1 MAESISELEDQGMV
15 VDGGN
20 RDVEVENIPVM
31 AFRPS
36 HEAKLRELLHKI
48 CLYEIKLSSD
58 AAKEFVK
65 LLKGETGGDLL
76 RLYFQNSP
84 NFAELLEA
92 WKLRHEKQGLSYIF
106 SLIQTILSHPDGK
119 DRSTDIGRAID
130 QFGRLLIE
138 DKLDD
143 IYKELNS
150 KEGKQQSAA
159 LSLLAS
165 IVRRGPGMASEIAK
179 KFDFK
184 SFAKLAEYKTQGT
197 EKVKKHSTRKAFVG
211 YAISFLEVGKP
222 GLLRSV
228 LQQKE
233 MYSKVLRGLGK
244 DDEDTVASVLSTLKD
259 KILVEESLISPGL
272 RSVLFGSATLE
283 QLASI
288 SAREDGGIVNEL
300 AHDVLVK
307 VCTDPCNGLMPDAKR
322 NLRGNSD
329 RLLMLMKRLRAA
341 EIGYHRDL
349 LLAIVRGRPSLASA
363 FLDEFP
369 YNVEDFASPSWFSS
383 ISVAANLVSS
393 VRTSCSFDFL
403 NPDQRAT
410 PPSGGSDVQTI
421 MKCICPRPFSRSL
434 ITKGMLHSD
443 FLVKHGTLRFLLETL
458 RLLDSFVTAWN
469 LCSSHRCSVER
480 NVMGEVSSFFP
491 DSQVLL
497 IVLKSLDGSSGTQKL
512 SLKREAELDSGLV
525 GRKKRFK
532 RSDKDVLEEEAGDIV
547 IGGVGSDK
555 DIFLAEDNMD
565 AHMTDQEDAEKEYL
579 GIVSEIWVSELC
591 SKPIDSVEEAEM
603 CFHIKLLDAL
613 KIYVRAVPNELE
625 GSFDVFMKFLSNSS
639 GLPVELQ
646 RALLSLLNEYISW
659 TPKSQSDRGPARI
672 PPLMHKHLRVFMN
685 LLLSS
690 PHNGVKDLAYNL
702 AVAAMNSTGAFEN
715 NPSEIGAWF
724 LFLPCFEKIKLPH
737 EVQEAVQS
745 MSSVVISFLCD
756 AVSTVGNNLF
766 KHWDIV
772 RSSLS
777 HLKGV
782 SIGFSP
788 LIICLLQKCVRL
800 LNSESKTSLPEK
812 SAISLY
818 VCSTLKYLLQTQVDS
833 KLLSCLIQSVL
844 SEVVDGSKDSLCEW
858 RPLRRLLRFSQSLS
872 NEKPIILHSRRTTG
886 LPTDSTFTETLDEI
900 KRLVRSISPEEIA
913 GIVKAFSSALIC
925 ATPESI
931 LQNFAPVMDVSWA
944 FYGTPFSF
952 LQSITFLEENFLGN
966 LSKLSPDL
974 FAPGSEFTGS
984 RNLCEGTVDSEID
997 FSGHSSVTEEIRSKM
1012 NNRDIESSAFS
1023 MFLEQAPFPVLL
1035 NAIMSMDISC
1045 LPEFPRISELLLL
1058 KVSQPKSG
1066 SIDSNIQLVMFW
1078 LFQIRSSYKVQPAPV
1093 LHQLSEI
1100 CLHLM
1105 KNLFSQISE
1114 PELVSGS
1121 SSNKLFASFAKWK
1134 HQVALT
1140 VLCHPVVMALLESPL
1155 DCGTLP
1161 PVQNVEIFSETSL
1174 TTSRLVYSEIDQH
1187 ILDLLVSTCEHFLL
1201 DEKHNLWK
1209 EDLREN
1215 KSIIAFKDLVER
1227 LLLEFRVKFE
1237 LCVGSQSYA
1246 SLLQPSQLI
1255 HALLRFI
1262 SPFKLFIIAHS
1273 MLSKIDE
1280 EGLAS
1285 PNSSILLSLGLGIA
1299 GGASEMLVLYSHQP
1313 TAKRGVYDLL
1323 WELEEK
1329 NYASN
1334 IIEKVYSMACKF
1346 STSLDL
1352 DSADICLLKVCG
1364 GIFKGKHNQ
1373 NYSVHPLVLKISL
1386 IVGRT
1391 PEDLIIHC
1399 INRASITRAKILFYL
1414 VESSPLHLLVFGNF
1428 FFSMLSKKQDVSA
1441 LTDDQ
1446 FIMLLPA
1453 VLSYLT
1459 SVFAKLEKP
1468 FNRCLDI
1475 TSVYSNILIN
1485 GFLQWPRFLSRCI
1498 FEEKYEEI
1506 LLSTTENMDTMF
1518 NASLIGKAVRMFQ
1531 YHFSLTESP
1540 TKEDDLFKV
1549 FNSMFPHT
1557 STGKEMLD
1565 YEIKEVDVQS
1575 VDQMLNVAIRVVAKV
1590 TLSRICLFPED
1601 SSLCQVKRAAGT
1613 CVKESSS
1620 KIGSNRAILSKP
1632 LLDALVNSWQCV
1644 VKKSDGSF
1652 KGNSEGKQDKCWSLC
1667 KSLENFILRS
1677 ILQFLENMCEELI
1690 QLDSLPFLERLMK
1703 SVLLYRF
1710 EDSKTLKILREIF
1723 SLLSR
1728 GKYSYAPYIQ
1738 LLISH
1743 SQFTPTISSLS
1754 ISSSH
1759 TGELFRPVSSILN
1772 HLIISSPNSV
1782 GVKRCCLEAPNY
1794 AKQLEIVKILRV
1806 LLFKCGKDPGINLK
1820 ELHFFLLCSYG
1831 ATLSEIDLEIYK
1843 LMHDIKLIDAEQTLN
1858 VSETDLWGKAALKLR
1873 EGLRFK
1879 QDASNVGQAELVE
1892 DVRQSLFKE
1901 NLCVDPKICA
1911 STVLFFPYQ
1920 RTTEKSDNFY
1930 LYDDPINEK
1939 CSPVIEDIERYDP
1952 AFILHFSIESL
1963 SVGYI
1968 EPVEFASLGL
1978 LAVAF
1983 VSMSSADLGM
1993 RKLGYETLQIFLD
2006 ALENC
2011 RKNKHV
2017 TGLRLLL
2024 MYVQN
2029 GVEEP
2034 WQRIPTVSAIFA
2046 AETSLILLDPS
2057 HEHYVPINK
2066 LLKSSSTLKLR
2077 GIPLFHDF
2085 FWSSAVNFRSQRFWE
2100 LRLVCLGLKSDDDVQ
2115 IYIKNS
2121 ILETVISFSSSPLA
2135 DDETK
2140 RLILQVVRK
2149 SVKFHKM
2156 ARHLVENCGLFSWC
2170 SSFISNFTTKP
2181 IGDKDLH
2188 LVVVLEIITDVLASR
2203 NITEWLQ
2210 RFGLEGLMEISSR
2223 LYKLLGG
2230 GLVSVQANGTSVD
2243 LILQILSATLKISQK
2258 RKMYQPHFTITIEGI
2273 FQLFEGVANFG
2284 SPQVEAIAESGLITI
2299 LMSTPPVD
2307 IICMDVD
2314 KLRRFLL
2321 WGTSTALKSDLKK
2334 GSKPIESHQDTKI
2347 LTEEPQEETM
2357 VAKFLRWLSASVI
2370 LGKLYSKASDSD
2382 PTVLSKT
2389 KPETLLTLLE
2399 YFKKRN
2405 LEDSMKN
2412 SENII
2417 GEVIVHLQQLLCTNY
2432 RVLLP
2437 SVVFALSLMLLHN
2450 DLGTGESDGDYKLR
2464 KSLCS
2469 KISSP
2474 PEAIPG
2480 WRWSYCQAWR
2490 DLSSEQATDLD
2501 KINELHACQHLLL
2514 IFSDMLGET
2523 PWESQ
2528 QMLPRKSFDM
2538 SHVFEWERSLVE
2550 T

>member
-1 MAESISELEDQGMV
+1 MAESISSDLEDQGMV

-20 RDVEVENIPVM
+20 RDVEVGKIPVM

-36 HEAKLRELLHKI
+36 HEAKLRELLHNI
-48 CLYEIKLSSD
+48 CLHEIKLCSD

-76 RLYFQNSP
+76 RLYFQSSP

-106 SLIQTILSHPDGK
+106 SLIQTILSHPEGK

-130 QFGRLLIE
+130 QFGRLLVE
-138 DKLDD
+138 EKLDD

-184 SFAKLAEYKTQGT
+184 GFAKLAEYNTQGT

-211 YAISFLEVGKP
+211 FAISFLEVGKP
-222 GLLRSV
+222 GLLSSV
-228 LQQKE
+228 LNKKE
-233 MYSKVLRGLGK
+233 MYSKVLPGLGK
-244 DDEDTVASVLSTLKD
+244 DDDDTVASVLSTLKD

-272 RSVLFGSATLE
+272 RSVLFGIVTLKH
-283 QLASI
+283 LASI
-288 SAREDGGIVNEL
+288 SAREDAGIVNEL

-307 VCTDPCNGLMPDAKR
+307 VCTDPSNGLMPDAKR
-322 NLRGNSD
+322 KLRGNSD
-329 RLLMLMKRLRAA
+329 RLLMLMKGLRAA

-349 LLAIVRGRPSLASA
+349 LLAIVRGRPSLASD

-369 YNVEDFASPSWFSS
+369 YNVEDFSSPSWFSS
-383 ISVAANLVSS
+383 ISLAANLVSS

-458 RLLDSFVTAWN
+458 RLLDSFLTAWN
-469 LCSSHRCSVER
+469 LCSSHRCSVEQIQISLER

-525 GRKKRFK
+525 GRKKRIK
-532 RSDKDVLEEEAGDIV
+532 RSEKDVLEEEAVDIV

-579 GIVSEIWVSELC
+579 GIVSDIWISELC
-591 SKPIDSVEEAEM
+591 SNPIDSVEEAEM

-625 GSFDVFMKFLSNSS
+625 GSFDIFMKFLSNSF
-639 GLPVELQ
+639 GMPVELQ
-646 RALLSLLNEYISW
+646 RALLSLLSEYISW
-659 TPKSQSDRGPARI
+659 TPKSQSDRGPTRI
-672 PPLMHKHLRVFMN
+672 PPLMHKHLRVFIN
-685 LLLSS
+685 LLLFS

-724 LFLPCFEKIKLPH
+724 LFLPCFEKIKLPL
-737 EVQEAVQS
+737 ELQEAVQS
-745 MSSVVISFLCD
+745 MSSVVVSFLCD

-844 SEVVDGSKDSLCEW
+844 SEVVDESKDSLCEW
-858 RPLRRLLRFSQSLS
+858 RPLRMLLCFSQSLS

-886 LPTDSTFTETLDEI
+886 LPADSSFAETLDEI
-900 KRLVRSISPEEIA
+900 KRLVRSISPDEIA

-931 LQNFAPVMDVSWA
+931 LQNFASVMDVSWA

-974 FAPGSEFTGS
+974 FASGSEFTGS
-984 RNLCEGTVDSEID
+984 GNLCEGTVDSEID

-1012 NNRDIESSAFS
+1012 DNRDMESSAFS
-1023 MFLEQAPFPVLL
+1023 IFLKQAPFPVLL

-1066 SIDSNIQLVMFW
+1066 SIDSNIQLILFW

-1100 CLHLM
+1100 CLRLM

-1114 PELVSGS
+1114 PELVSGP
-1121 SSNKLFASFAKWK
+1121 SSNKLPASFAKWK
-1134 HQVALT
+1134 HQVAET

-1174 TTSRLVYSEIDQH
+1174 TMGRLVFSEIDQH
-1187 ILDLLVSTCEHFLL
+1187 ILNLLVSTCEHFLF
-1201 DEKHNLWK
+1201 DEKPPNLWK
-1209 EDLREN
+1209 EDLRKN

-1237 LCVGSQSYA
+1237 LCVGSQSYV
-1246 SLLQPSQLI
+1246 SLLQPAQLI

-1262 SPFKLFIIAHS
+1262 SPFKLFNIAHS

-1280 EGLAS
+1280 EGLTS
-1285 PNSSILLSLGLGIA
+1285 PNSSIILSLGLGIA
-1299 GGASEMLVLYSHQP
+1299 GGAFEMLVLYSHQP

-1364 GIFKGKHNQ
+1364 GIFRGKHNQ
-1373 NYSVHPLVLKISL
+1373 NYAVDPLVLKISL

-1414 VESSPLHLLVFGNF
+1414 VESSPLHLLVFGHF
-1428 FFSMLSKKQDVSA
+1428 FFSMLSKKQDDSA

-1459 SVFAKLEKP
+1459 SVIAKLEKP
-1468 FNRCLDI
+1468 CNRCLDI

-1485 GFLQWPRFLSRCI
+1485 GFLQWPRFLARCI
-1498 FEEKYEEI
+1498 FEEKHEEI
-1506 LLSTTENMDTMF
+1506 LLSTTEDMETMF

-1549 FNSMFPHT
+1549 FNSMFPLS

-1575 VDQMLNVAIRVVAKV
+1575 VDQILNVAIRVVAKV
-1590 TLSRICLFPED
+1590 TVSRICLFPED
-1601 SSLCQVKRAAGT
+1601 SSMCHLKRAAGT

-1620 KIGSNRAILSKP
+1620 KIGCNRAILSKP

-1652 KGNSEGKQDKCWSLC
+1652 KGNYEGKQDRCWSLC

-1677 ILQFLENMCEELI
+1677 ILQFLESMCEELV
-1690 QLDSLPFLERLMK
+1690 QLDSLPFLDRLMK

-1738 LLISH
+1738 RLIYH
-1743 SQFTPTISSLS
+1743 SRFTPTISSLS
-1754 ISSSH
+1754 ISSSN

-1772 HLIISSPNSV
+1772 HLIILSPDSV
-1782 GVKRCCLEAPNY
+1782 RVKRCCLEAPKY

-1806 LLFKCGKDPGINLK
+1806 LLSNCGKDSGMK
-1820 ELHFFLLCSYG
+1820 ELLSDLHFLLLCSYG
-1831 ATLSEIDLEIYK
+1831 ATLREIDLEIYK
-1843 LMHDIKLIDAEQTLN
+1843 LMHDIKLIEAEQTLN
-1858 VSETDLWGKAALKLR
+1858 VSETDYLWGKAALKIR
-1873 EGLRFK
+1873 EGLS
-1879 QDASNVGQAELVE
+1879 QDASDVCQVDLVE
-1892 DVRQSLFKE
+1892 DVRQGLIKE

-1911 STVLFFPYQ
+1911 LTVLFFPYQ
-1920 RTTEKSDNFY
+1920 RTTEKSENFY

-1939 CSPVIEDIERYDP
+1939 CSPVIEEMERYDP
-1952 AFILHFSIESL
+1952 AFILHFSIDSL
-1963 SVGYI
+1963 SMGYI

-2046 AETSLILLDPS
+2046 AETSMILLDPS

-2100 LRLVCLGLKSDDDVQ
+2100 LRLVYLGLKSDDDVQ

-2149 SVKFHKM
+2149 SVKFHKI

-2230 GLVSVQANGTSVD
+2230 GLVSVQENGTSVD

-2258 RKMYQPHFTITIEGI
+2258 RNMYQPHFTITIEGI

-2284 SPQVEAIAESGLITI
+2284 SPQVEASAESGLITI

-2307 IICMDVD
+2307 ILCMDVD

-2321 WGTSTALKSDLKK
+2321 WGTSTALKSDFKK
-2334 GSKPIESHQDTKI
+2334 GSKPSESHEDTKI
-2347 LTEEPQEETM
+2347 LIEGPQEETM

-2370 LGKLYSKASDSD
+2370 LGKSYSKASDSD
-2382 PTVLSKT
+2382 PTFLSKT
-2389 KPETLLTLLE
+2389 KPETLLTSLE

-2405 LEDSMKN
+2405 LEDSMQN
-2412 SENII
+2412 SEHII
-2417 GEVIVHLQQLLCTNY
+2417 GEVIVHLQQFLSTNY
-2432 RVLLP
+2432 MFLLP

-2450 DLGTGESDGDYKLR
+2450 DLGTGGML
-2464 KSLCS
+2464 LF
-2469 KISSP
+2469 
-2474 PEAIPG
+2474 
-2480 WRWSYCQAWR
+2480 
-2490 DLSSEQATDLD
+2490 TDIHNSCFPNYL
-2501 KINELHACQHLLL
+2501 AL
-2514 IFSDMLGET
+2514 IEN
-2523 PWESQ
+2523 
-2528 QMLPRKSFDM
+2528 
-2538 SHVFEWERSLVE
+2538 
-2550 T
+2550 